1 MVYRNEHTR
10 TEYSIINIIAGVGG
24 YIVNTILG
32 FICRMVFV
40 KCLSADYLG
49 VNGLF
54 TNILS
59 MLSLAELGIGTAIT
73 YALYKPLAE
82 HDEKKIASLVK
93 VYGKAYRYIGIS
105 VGIIG
110 LCLMPFL
117 NVIITDKPNIA
128 ESIYTLYLLNLFNT
142 VITYFFSYRSSLL
155 IAAQQNY
162 IVVGVNYAITISQS
176 IFQMLALVL
185 THNYMAYL

>member
-117 NVIITDKPNIA
+117 NVIITDG
-128 ESIYTLYLLNLFNT
+128 SSS
-142 VITYFFSYRSSLL
+142 VSYR
-155 IAAQQNY
+155 N
-162 IVVGVNYAITISQS
+162 N
-176 IFQMLALVL
+176 F
-185 THNYMAYL
+185 